1 MLSPLLPLL
10 AIAAAPEPPAPYPA
24 REVLAAFA
32 TACSGAEDSAVS
44 MASANAAGW
53 ERLPADADTPVSR
66 LARAGAAAVAAE
78 ADDGEDA
85 PLLLEGA
92 EYRKVVAGRTLYL
105 AISGVKT
112 DRIAVRGC
120 RLFDFAATAP
130 LTPEDLHDW
139 SVREPSGTQDLPDGV
154 RKITY
159 NPGLKPGHMAMEIFF
174 VPAGAKPVP
183 GFELGGLTLVASA
196 LEL

>member
-32 TACSGAEDSAVS
+32 TACSGAENGAVNL
-44 MASANAAGW
+44 ASASAAGW

-66 LARAGAAAVAAE
+66 LARAGAAAVASEAE
-78 ADDGEDA
+78 DGEDA
-85 PLLLEGA
+85 PQLLEGA
-92 EYRKVVAGRTLYL
+92 EYRQVVAGRTLYL
-105 AISGVKT
+105 AVSGVRTGK
-112 DRIAVRGC
+112 IAVRGC

-130 LTPEDLHDW
+130 LSADDLHDW
-139 SVREPSGTQDLPDGV
+139 SVREPTATQDLPDGV

-159 NPGLKPGHMAMEIFF
+159 NPGLKAGHMAMEIYF
-174 VPAGAKPVP
+174 VPPGAQPVP